1 MMPSLDT
8 PAERRI
14 LTMAMLA
21 ALAIVLH
28 RMEALLPLP
37 SPWIKLG
44 LANIMTLLALIYLGL
59 KEAFIVTIVRVIG
72 GSILAG
78 TFMSPTFFLSAAGA
92 LSATLVMAAFYVNGR
107 SPFSLVGICVASAY
121 AHTATTFLCVYAFL
135 GPMPGFLKLIP
146 LFSFIALAGGI
157 LTGLIANG
165 LSQKLD
171 EEGVALGTD
180 GN

>member
-1 MMPSLDT
+1 
-8 PAERRI
+8 
-14 LTMAMLA
+14 MAVLA

-44 LANIMTLLALIYLGL
+44 LANIMTLLALIYMGL
-59 KEAFIVTIVRVIG
+59 KEAFIVTLVRVIG

-78 TFMSPTFFLSAAGA
+78 TFMSPTFFLSSAGA
-92 LSATLVMAAFYVNGR
+92 LTATLVMAVFYVKGR

-121 AHTATTFLCVYAFL
+121 AHTATTFLCVYVFL

-146 LFSFIALAGGI
+146 LFSFLALAGGI

-165 LSQKLD
+165 LSQRLG
-171 EEGVALGTD
+171 EGGLAIDMD
-180 GN
+180 GD

>member
-1 MMPSLDT
+1 MLPFLDA
-8 PAERRI
+8 PRRI
-14 LTMAMLA
+14 LSMAVFA

-44 LANIMTLLALIYLGL
+44 LANIMTLLALIYMGF

-78 TFMSPTFFLSAAGA
+78 TFMSPTFFLSSAGA
-92 LSATLVMAAFYVNGR
+92 LTATLVMAAFYVKGR
-107 SPFSLVGICVASAY
+107 GPFSLVGICVASAY

-146 LFSFIALAGGI
+146 LFSFIALAGGV

-165 LSQKLD
+165 LSQRLD
-171 EEGVALGTD
+171 GEGMALEMD